1 MGVVVFDS
9 VRDALQ
15 AGYHIYGKT
24 DDGYL
29 ARVRTERGWELA
41 LIVIGAPR

>member
-1 MGVVVFDS
+1 MGIIVFNS

-24 DDGYL
+24 GDGYL
-29 ARVRTERGWELA
+29 ARMRTERGWALA
-41 LIVIGAPR
+41 IIVISR